1 MAAHT
6 KKISP
11 QLTGILSRLVI
22 TRGPMAWVARITDG
36 QLDRKVYV
44 LLNEALEALGG
55 KWHRGVKGH
64 IFAED
69 PTEAIEELILTGEYK
84 TKFAGDFFQTPT
96 KIAQQMAE
104 WAVRSGDRVLEPSA
118 GHGRIVKAAFAAG
131 AATVDCYEIDPKRVE
146 ELTKLRGNTPICE
159 WGHINCADFLT
170 VTPPHESQLF
180 DAIVMNPPFMRGAAA
195 LHILHAMRFL
205 KRGGRLATLAPL
217 SLRFREDAAHK
228 ELRQIISDDDIET
241 LEPKSFAAEGT
252 NIDILLATW
261 QKP

>member
-1 MAAHT
+1 
-6 KKISP
+6 
-11 QLTGILSRLVI
+11 
-22 TRGPMAWVARITDG
+22 MAWVARITDG

-55 KWHRGVKGH
+55 KWHKGVKGH

-84 TKFAGDFFQTPT
+84 TKFAGDFFQTPIS
-96 KIAQQMAE
+96 IAQRMAE

-118 GHGRIVKAAFAAG
+118 GAGRLVRAAFSAG
-131 AATVDCYEIDPKRVE
+131 ASAVVCVELDEKRATG
-146 ELTKLRGNTPICE
+146 LRGFLPDADVTVV
-159 WGHINCADFLT
+159 CADFLT
-170 VTPPHESQLF
+170 VGPEQIGEDF

-195 LHILHAMRFL
+195 LHILHALRFL

-228 ELRQIISDDDIET
+228 ELREIISEEDVET